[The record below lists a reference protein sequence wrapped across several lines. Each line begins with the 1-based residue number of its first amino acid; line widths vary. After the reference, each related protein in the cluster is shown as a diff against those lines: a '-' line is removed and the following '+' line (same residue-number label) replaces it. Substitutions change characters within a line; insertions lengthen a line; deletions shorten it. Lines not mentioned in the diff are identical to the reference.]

1 MTKLYLSAALTSAI
15 AVTASTG
22 HAEELQIFTW
32 ADYFAE
38 DTISNFEAETG
49 IDVVLNYY
57 DSAPT
62 METRL
67 LTGGSGFDLVLSAA
81 SSVSRFSQSDLL
93 LDLSELD
100 LQNLG
105 NLDPVILDRARTY
118 DDGGFYSMPYMWGA
132 TGFAYDKTV
141 IDALLPGVDMSDLT
155 NFYDPEVMGKL
166 ADCGIAI
173 IDSPNEMFGMTLNY
187 LGYEPGSDSREE
199 VNEALDLLNA
209 IRPSVRYI
217 NSIKIIDDLA
227 SGEVCAAFTYS
238 GDAAVATYTALEAGN
253 GIDITFAIPQQ
264 GTGLWIDVWNVL
276 DEATNKD
283 AAAQFIDYLMR
294 PEVIADISNTVYY
307 ANANA
312 ASKEFVNPDILND
325 PALYPP
331 QEVIDRL
338 YPSLTLPNAAQ
349 RLRTR
354 AWTTF
359 KTGQ

>member
-1 MTKLYLSAALTSAI
+1 MTNTYLTAVYAGAFTVAAGMS
-15 AVTASTG
+15 
-22 HAEELQIFTW
+22 HAQELQLFTW

-38 DTISNFEAETG
+38 DTIANFEAETG

-57 DSAPT
+57 DSTPT

-67 LTGGSGFDLVLSAA
+67 LTGGSGFDVVLSAA
-81 SSVSRFSQSDLL
+81 SSVARFAQSNLLQDLNGL
-93 LDLSELD
+93 ELE
-100 LQNLG
+100 NLG
-105 NLDPVILDRARTY
+105 NLDPVILERTSAY

-141 IDALLPGVDMSDLT
+141 VDELLPGVDMSDLT

-173 IDSPNEMFGMTLNY
+173 IDSPNEMFGMTLNF
-187 LGYEPGSDSREE
+187 LGYEPGSDSSEE
-199 VNEALDLLNA
+199 VNEALELLSG

-217 NSIKIIDDLA
+217 NSVKIIDDLA

-238 GDAAVATYTALEAGN
+238 GDAAVANYTAYEAGN
-253 GIDITFAIPQQ
+253 GIEINFSIPQQ
-264 GTGLWIDVWNVL
+264 GTGLWIDVWNVI
-276 DEATNKD
+276 DASENKE
-283 AAAQFIDYLMR
+283 AAALFIDYLMR

-312 ASKEFVNPDILND
+312 ASKEFVNDDILND

-331 QEVIDRL
+331 QEVINRL